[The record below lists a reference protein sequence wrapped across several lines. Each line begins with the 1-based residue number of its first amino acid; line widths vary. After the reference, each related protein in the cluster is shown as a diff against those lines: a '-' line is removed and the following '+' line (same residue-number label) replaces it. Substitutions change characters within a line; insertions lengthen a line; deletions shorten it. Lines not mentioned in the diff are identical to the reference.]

1 MYLLCCRLINDTQV
15 ESEEEKHREI
25 WKRAGK
31 NMYIQKKE
39 KKKKKSDVKSQRS
52 GEDWAS
58 QRQLKSF

>member
-15 ESEEEKHREI
+15 ESEEEKYRGT

-39 KKKKKSDVKSQRS
+39 KKKVGWEKPKVGRGLSKPKAT
-52 GEDWAS
+52 EE
-58 QRQLKSF
+58 F